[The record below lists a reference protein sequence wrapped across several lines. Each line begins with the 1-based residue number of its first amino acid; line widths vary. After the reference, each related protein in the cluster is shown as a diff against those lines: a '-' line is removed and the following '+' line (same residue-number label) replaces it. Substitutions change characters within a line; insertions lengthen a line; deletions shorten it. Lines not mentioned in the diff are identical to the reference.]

1 MTGTIRFV
9 PQQAPVPP
17 VLREDFSM
25 TSTDEERMD
34 AIRRRAYDIT
44 QRPDLGSDSENWA
57 HAERELTKEQRH
69 PDKTGERALGT
80 HE

>member
-9 PQQAPVPP
+9 PQAPVPP

-34 AIRRRAYDIT
+34 AIRHAHTTSHNDPTSEATATTGLTLSASSQRSSAT
-44 QRPDLGSDSENWA
+44 QTRPA
-57 HAERELTKEQRH
+57 RER
-69 PDKTGERALGT
+69 
-80 HE
+80 